1 MSTPTSENT
10 KVHRLVVVLQ
20 DEGNKQ
26 CSVRSRVHNNF
37 RKGLKVSQTI
47 KTDCQAKI
55 KVQEQRNCTVAY
67 ETRAKLRFT

>member
-20 DEGNKQ
+20 EEGNKQ

-47 KTDCQAKI
+47 QTDCQAKI

>member
-20 DEGNKQ
+20 DEGNKK
-26 CSVRSRVHNNF
+26 CSVWSRAHNNF

-47 KTDCQAKI
+47 KTDCQTKI
-55 KVQEQRNCTVAY
+55 KVQEKRNCTVAY
-67 ETRAKLRFT
+67 KT